1 LKRITVWIDCKEDD
15 VEWVR
20 KELEKFLSSMGLWY
34 KIVDVSELIGVR
46 DTK

>member
-1 LKRITVWIDCKEDD
+1 MKRITVWIDCKEDD
-15 VEWVR
+15 VERVR
-20 KELEKFLSSMGLWY
+20 KGLEKFLSSIGLWY